1 MSGEEMTYT
10 MQVLTYGLTFGTLA
24 AVLLYSMTND
34 ATYFS
39 FLGIPLALGLAIGS
53 YLDSRKKE
61 AD

>member
-1 MSGEEMTYT
+1 
-10 MQVLTYGLTFGTLA
+10 MQGLTYGLTFGTLA

>member
-10 MQVLTYGLTFGTLA
+10 MQGLTYGLTFGALA
-24 AVLLYSMTND
+24 AVLLYSMTSD